1 VSISVLF
8 RRAPSPEASLLGF
21 FRSADGLLH
30 SIRQVTSSFAG
41 LTPADD
47 SGTDA
52 YRRFG
57 YQAHVAFPFCLDCYF
72 DQNVLAV
79 YAEHFE
85 DVLVEYA
92 DRLRFTQIKTRN
104 PDRGPWRYRDLLVG
118 GGALRG
124 LLRTH
129 RSLNGFDDGRRIEF
143 DIRLEGALDRRDTNI
158 QRLTTDGSGPTEE
171 MRRLCADQLGIDEAE
186 AQALLERV
194 TVYPNQPPRSLI
206 EARNRESLRVLAG
219 HLSANEL
226 KEVYDAAITL
236 LKRAMGAGLFEDSW
250 PLAVLEPDTA
260 EEQARQLAAAKRVD
274 RAVLAPI
281 LSRLE
286 GGDHRLLTT
295 ISDPD
300 RLRATD
306 LERKLVAG
314 RAPETLIK
322 RAKQFR
328 AQAAIR
334 IAEVRVGTLY
344 DPEQIIADLHI
355 RLENVAQTVE
365 EANTSDPPAPAI
377 FARLEER
384 LHATPAAYDPQRLLG
399 QDPILL
405 LGQICQLSDECRF
418 EWGAHA

>member
-1 VSISVLF
+1 VSVDALQDDALADVF
-8 RRAPSPEASLLGF
+8 LLDSS
-21 FRSADGLLH
+21 RCVDGLLR
-30 SIRQVTSSFAG
+30 SIRRVTSSFAG
-41 LTPADD
+41 LAPADD

-52 YRRFG
+52 YQRFG

-79 YAEHFE
+79 YAEHIE

-92 DRLRFTQIKTRN
+92 DKLRFTQIKTRN
-104 PDRGPWRYRDLLVG
+104 ADRGPWRYRDLLIES
-118 GGALRG
+118 GALRS

-129 RSLNGFDDGRRIEF
+129 RSLNGFDDGRRIEY
-143 DIRLEGALDRRDTNI
+143 DIRLEGALDRRDPHI
-158 QRLTTDGSGPTEE
+158 QRLTKDRDGPTAE
-171 MRRLCADQLGIDEAE
+171 MCRLCAEHLGIDQAE

-226 KEVYDAAITL
+226 KDVYDEAITL
-236 LKRAMGAGLFEDSW
+236 LKRAMEAGMLEDSW
-250 PLAVLEPDTA
+250 PLAVLEPDTV
-260 EEQARQLAAAKRVD
+260 EERARQLAAAKRVD
-274 RAVLAPI
+274 RAVLEPI
-281 LSRLE
+281 LNRLE

-306 LERKLVAG
+306 LERKLVAA
-314 RAPETLIK
+314 RAPENMIE

-334 IAEVRVGTLY
+334 IAEVRAGTLY
-344 DPEQIIADLHI
+344 DPEQIIADLHM

-384 LHATPAAYDPQRLLG
+384 MHATPAAYDPRNLLG
-399 QDPILL
+399 QDPLLL
-405 LGQICQLSDECRF
+405 LGQICQLSDECRI